1 MKWRLLKILVLVA
14 GFGLLQG
21 CPSAPPVEPPPMPPP
36 SPPPAPITPEVPS
49 AAALKIPLPE
59 IARLL
64 PESQL
69 RAPQQD
75 RASLGLKYDTRLFRR
90 TVNVS
95 NHPGWQYRSNQQNQ
109 IVGFDFSNHGG
120 NRILPY
126 RYDSRK
132 NQFFGRDFEFRFD
145 ESARQDIHLTITDW
159 APSRDKQFRLS
170 ELMNSVMLFFPR
182 NYLPAIVN
190 SAAKTIV
197 TLSTGET
204 VEFDAMTNEIIAGAL
219 VEEPVDFNPDHAAR
233 KFPGISYSG
242 KGIVVRANARGT
254 DPRLN
259 GMATISNGSARDC
272 ANDNCKECKVPTTE
286 LWHPNGA
293 VRFKFATDDEFER
306 FLLNRC
312 GFGIPKDELKI
323 QK

>member
-1 MKWRLLKILVLVA
+1 MKWRAVKILALVA
-14 GFGLLQG
+14 GFGLIQS
-21 CPSAPPVEPPPMPPP
+21 CRPAPPVEPPPLPPP
-36 SPPPAPITPEVPS
+36 SAPPAPITPEAPS
-49 AAALKIPLPE
+49 AADLKVPKIE
-59 IARLL
+59 RLL

-69 RAPQQD
+69 RAPQKD
-75 RASLGLKYDTRLFRR
+75 RASLGLKYDTRLFSR
-90 TVNVS
+90 TVNVN

-132 NQFFGRDFEFRFD
+132 NQFFGRDFDFRFD
-145 ESARQDIHLTITDW
+145 EWARQDIHLMISDW

-170 ELMNSVMLFFPR
+170 ELMHSIMLFFPR

-197 TLSTGET
+197 TLPTGET
-204 VEFDAMTNEIIAGAL
+204 VEFDAITNEIVGGAL
-219 VEEPVDFNPDHAAR
+219 VEEPVDLNSDHTAR
-233 KFPGISYSG
+233 KFPSIGYSG
-242 KGIVVRANARGT
+242 KGIVVRADARGS
-254 DPRLN
+254 DPRLSA
-259 GMATISNGSARDC
+259 MATISNGSTQNC

-312 GFGIPKDELKI
+312 GFGIPLMHAT
-323 QK
+323 Q